1 MSDARLLDKIAGLP
15 ETGPLAEAVSFRE
28 RLMAL
33 TEDSHNAALKPTDPG
48 GLSHAFRAAIACRIA
63 RISGDE
69 ALAEHYATLAGNS
82 AEAAYCDP
90 AAVPDSAWERAAI
103 AHADKITRRPKD
115 ATPEDIE
122 ALREAGIAEG
132 DIVRLTGLVAF
143 VNYQLRLALVM
154 RKLAEA
160 Q

>member
-15 ETGPLAEAVSFRE
+15 ETGPLAEAVRFRE

-33 TEDSHNAALKPTDPG
+33 TDDSYNAALKPKEPG
-48 GLSHAFRAAIACRIA
+48 GLSHAFRAAVASRIA

-69 ALAEHYATLAGNS
+69 ALADHYATLAGDS
-82 AEAAYCDP
+82 AEGNYCDP
-90 AAVPDSAWERAAI
+90 AILPASAWEKAAI

-115 ATPEDIE
+115 ATPEDID

-160 Q
+160 E